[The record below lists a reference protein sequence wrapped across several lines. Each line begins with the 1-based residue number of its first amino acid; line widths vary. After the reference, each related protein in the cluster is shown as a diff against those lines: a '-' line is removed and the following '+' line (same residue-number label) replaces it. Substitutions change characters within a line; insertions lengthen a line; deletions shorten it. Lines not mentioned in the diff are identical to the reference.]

1 MNGRGINRSH
11 EHIANE
17 NPKTA
22 PAGQADGWE
31 CRRHLWSE
39 TCFENQNVL
48 KIFTAFPAVSLQVV
62 SRKPRGRGCKFASAA
77 CPSSH
82 ARVTSSEEMSTISKN
97 RLGSDLGCKAYTEHW
112 QFYLEVSLVADGRSL
127 VADTVMIG
135 STGYYK
141 TPQEF
146 SYCFHRVGSFCIFTG
161 TRSVELTE
169 LQESTLKYFFL
180 YALLFSNKNVF
191 YEYRGWN

>member
-1 MNGRGINRSH
+1 
-11 EHIANE
+11 
-17 NPKTA
+17 
-22 PAGQADGWE
+22 
-31 CRRHLWSE
+31 
-39 TCFENQNVL
+39 
-48 KIFTAFPAVSLQVV
+48 
-62 SRKPRGRGCKFASAA
+62 
-77 CPSSH
+77 
-82 ARVTSSEEMSTISKN
+82 MSTISKN
-97 RLGSDLGCKAYTEHW
+97 RLGSDLGCKAYTEHC

-169 LQESTLKYFFL
+169 LQERTFL
-180 YALLFSNKNVF
+180 YALLFSNKNMFFTNIEAEINLQKCFKNTPKAKIFEKEMKVRLTGVCFIVYMAGF
-191 YEYRGWN
+191 YPQN